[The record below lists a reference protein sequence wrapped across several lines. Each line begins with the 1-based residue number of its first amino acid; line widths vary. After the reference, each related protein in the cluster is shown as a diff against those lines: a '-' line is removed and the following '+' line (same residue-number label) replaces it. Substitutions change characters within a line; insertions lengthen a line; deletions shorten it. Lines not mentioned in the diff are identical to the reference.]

1 MELQNLKKIK
11 LHELEKLTSM
21 ELQELRELKGNILN
35 KYQQSKDKELQ
46 KLMRVLDEIIK
57 RKVIN
62 ERVRTGDYTAQ
73 KPPQPELTKTC

>member
-1 MELQNLKKIK
+1 
-11 LHELEKLTSM
+11 M

-35 KYQQSKDKELQ
+35 KYQQSKDKGLQ

-62 ERVRTGDYTAQ
+62 ERIRTGDYTTQ
-73 KPPQPELTKTC
+73 KPSQPEFTKTC

>member
-1 MELQNLKKIK
+1 
-11 LHELEKLTSM
+11 M
-21 ELQELRELKGNILN
+21 ELQELRELKTQILN

-62 ERVRTGDYTAQ
+62 ERIRTSDYTAQ
-73 KPPQPELTKTC
+73 KPPKPEFTQTY

>member
-11 LHELEKLTSM
+11 LHELGKLTSM
-21 ELQELRELKGNILN
+21 EIQELRELKANILN
-35 KYQQSKDKELQ
+35 KYQKTKDNDLQ

-62 ERVRTGDYTAQ
+62 ERIRTGDYTAQ
-73 KPPQPELTKTC
+73 KPSQPELTKTC

>member
-1 MELQNLKKIK
+1 
-11 LHELEKLTSM
+11 M

-57 RKVIN
+57 RKVID
-62 ERVRTGDYTAQ
+62 ERIRTNNYTTHKPNVR
-73 KPPQPELTKTC
+73 

>member
-1 MELQNLKKIK
+1 
-11 LHELEKLTSM
+11 M

-35 KYQQSKDKELQ
+35 KYQQNKDNDLQ

-62 ERVRTGDYTAQ
+62 ERIRTGDYTTP